1 MNDVFRD
8 CVSNHFSFL
17 LERYDFHVCCEARM
31 FVCFEN
37 TSIKFVVE
45 WDSCRSY
52 EMIVEF
58 RFKEIPRSS
67 LPLYYLMKKMG
78 SQNAMPACLHVMD
91 VEVAGKFLRMVSD
104 FVKSHMADLL
114 MNNNQLL
121 MQVYDEFWMEE
132 KRIAFKENLSRIV
145 FNADVLWKSKD
156 FKGFVNTVSPVLK
169 DLSPLQQKRYDYAIK
184 HMNTMMA

>member
-1 MNDVFRD
+1 
-8 CVSNHFSFL
+8 
-17 LERYDFHVCCEARM
+17 
-31 FVCFEN
+31 
-37 TSIKFVVE
+37 
-45 WDSCRSY
+45 
-52 EMIVEF
+52 
-58 RFKEIPRSS
+58 
-67 LPLYYLMKKMG
+67 MKKMG